1 MVVTALPPD
10 TPRLEAAG
18 EEWATFSLWSRRS
31 GRLTITSWTRLTVM
45 PTVPA
50 RPQSLFADSIAA
62 DTFTTS
68 DHKALCAFRNRLRRK
83 AIWATV
89 TPLHQQFLEAVEV
102 YRPFEVPGKAKPSW
116 TIWTTAAGV
125 LVWEREIGLLCEPI
139 TLPEAVE
146 LVEKILKAEMVKAIC
161 AIPKAVLPDLP
172 RQFYSD
178 AKCA

>member
-1 MVVTALPPD
+1 V
-10 TPRLEAAG
+10 
-18 EEWATFSLWSRRS
+18 
-31 GRLTITSWTRLTVM
+31 
-45 PTVPA
+45 
-50 RPQSLFADSIAA
+50 
-62 DTFTTS
+62 
-68 DHKALCAFRNRLRRK
+68 
-83 AIWATV
+83 TV

-102 YRPFEVPGKAKPSW
+102 YRPFEVPGAAKPSW

-146 LVEKILKAEMVKAIC
+146 LVEAILKAEMVKAIC